1 MKRIYT
7 EYTHPTLPTER
18 ILNTKGVTI
27 TRDKKLRD
35 LGYTRTMRIEI
46 SEEFCNFLKKTLDK

>member
-18 ILNTKGVTI
+18 ILNIKGVTL

-46 SEEFCNFLKKTLDK
+46 SKEFCDFLKKRLDK